1 MVSKR
6 LPSLCVESITDLE
19 GFDGFKGLTCTILKG
34 DLVCPVGCAGA
45 VWIKLMSEKP
55 DLFIKLGF
63 VGLKE
68 ELIAELLEF

>member
-19 GFDGFKGLTCTILKG
+19 GLDGFNGLTFTILKG
-34 DLVCPVGCAGA
+34 DLVCGCAGA